1 MIFFIEKGMI
11 VRSGIDDFLPYL
23 QKIVENRPLERKTK
37 IRVLKLPLYSKIA
50 RDNLPLNESE
60 TVILSR
66 YLTKEIFKSQIAILF
81 ILLVIFFSQQLV
93 RVLSSAVSGKVP
105 TDLVLSLLGLGMP
118 TMAQLMLPLSLF
130 VALLLTLGRFYT
142 ESEITVMRACGVGQ
156 SLLVKVALFLS
167 VFTTAIATY
176 NVFWLTPWAINKQSE
191 MLAEA
196 KANPRFA
203 ALTAG
208 QFMSA
213 GGYVLFIDNIEGNT
227 INDIYVFQPEQ
238 QKKNKPSVV
247 VAESGELKGLP
258 NGDQLL
264 TLNNST
270 RYEGTPQTADF
281 RISSFDSYT
290 AYLGYQDVESD
301 EKLVQRAD
309 FQQLI
314 ADKSKEGK
322 TELQW
327 RLALILAV
335 PLMALLAVPMSSVNP
350 RQGRFAKL
358 LPALLLYLIYF
369 LTQSSLKSAGSSGKM
384 DVTLLMPLVSIGF
397 LLLAIILNAWDSKW
411 LSALRYRFSHTFRPK
426 KVD

>member
-1 MIFFIEKGMI
+1 M
-11 VRSGIDDFLPYL
+11 
-23 QKIVENRPLERKTK
+23 
-37 IRVLKLPLYSKIA
+37 
-50 RDNLPLNESE
+50 
-60 TVILSR
+60 ILSR

-81 ILLVIFFSQQLV
+81 ILLVIFFCQQLV
-93 RVLSSAVSGKVP
+93 RVLSSAVSGRVP

-130 VALLLTLGRFYT
+130 IALLLTLGRFYA

-156 SLLVKVALFLS
+156 SILVKSALFLS
-167 VFTTAIATY
+167 LFTTVIATY

-203 ALTAG
+203 ALSAG

-213 GGYVLFIDNIEGNT
+213 GGYVLFIDNIEENK
-227 INDIYVFQPEQ
+227 INDIYVFQPHQ

-247 VAESGELKGLP
+247 VAESGELQGLP

-264 TLNNST
+264 TLSHST
-270 RYEGTPQTADF
+270 RYEGTPQTTDF
-281 RISSFDSYT
+281 RISSFDNYT
-290 AYLGYQDVESD
+290 AYLGYQDVETD

-309 FQQLI
+309 LTKLLSDTSPEAQ
-314 ADKSKEGK
+314 S
-322 TELQW
+322 ELHW

-369 LTQSSLKSAGSSGKM
+369 LLQSSLKSAGSSGKV
-384 DVTLLMPLVSIGF
+384 DASVLMPLVSVAF
-397 LLLAIILNAWDSKW
+397 LLLGIVLNAWDSKG
-411 LSALRYRFSHTFRPK
+411 LSALRYRLSAK
-426 KVD
+426 KGVN

>member
-1 MIFFIEKGMI
+1 M
-11 VRSGIDDFLPYL
+11 
-23 QKIVENRPLERKTK
+23 
-37 IRVLKLPLYSKIA
+37 
-50 RDNLPLNESE
+50 
-60 TVILSR
+60 ILSR

-81 ILLVIFFSQQLV
+81 MLLVIFFCQQLV

-130 VALLLTLGRFYT
+130 IALLLTLGRFYA

-156 SLLVKVALFLS
+156 SLLVKAALFLS
-167 VFTTAIATY
+167 IFTTAVAVY

-203 ALTAG
+203 ALAAG

-213 GGYVLFIDNIEGNT
+213 GGYVLFIDNIKDNT

-247 VAESGELKGLP
+247 VAKSGELQGLP
-258 NGDQLL
+258 NGDQMLNL
-264 TLNNST
+264 TNST

-281 RISSFDSYT
+281 RISHFDNYS
-290 AYLGYQDVESD
+290 AYLGYQDVDSD

-309 FQQLI
+309 FRKLL
-314 ADKSKEGK
+314 AETSPEAKA
-322 TELQW
+322 ELQW
-327 RLALILAV
+327 RLALILSV

-369 LTQSSLKSAGSSGKM
+369 LLQSSLKSAGASGKLN
-384 DVTLLMPLVSIGF
+384 VSLLMPMVSVAFLVLG
-397 LLLAIILNAWDSKW
+397 IILNSWESKW
-411 LSALRYRFSHTFRPK
+411 FSALRYRFSSK
-426 KVD
+426 KVASK

>member
-1 MIFFIEKGMI
+1 M
-11 VRSGIDDFLPYL
+11 
-23 QKIVENRPLERKTK
+23 
-37 IRVLKLPLYSKIA
+37 
-50 RDNLPLNESE
+50 
-60 TVILSR
+60 ILSR

-81 ILLVIFFSQQLV
+81 ILLVIFFCQQLV
-93 RVLSSAVSGKVP
+93 RVLSSAVSGRVP

-130 VALLLTLGRFYT
+130 IALLLTLGRFYA

-167 VFTTAIATY
+167 VFTTAIAVY

-203 ALTAG
+203 ALSAG

-213 GGYVLFIDNIEGNT
+213 GGYVLFIDNIENNRL
-227 INDIYVFQPEQ
+227 NDIYVFQPDQ

-247 VAESGELKGLP
+247 VAESGELQGLP

-264 TLNNST
+264 TLTNSD

-281 RISSFDSYT
+281 RISHFDSYT
-290 AYLGYQDVESD
+290 AYLGYQQVETD

-309 FQQLI
+309 FHKLI
-314 ADKSKEGK
+314 NDESPEAKS
-322 TELQW
+322 ELQW
-327 RLALILAV
+327 RFALIFAT

-358 LPALLLYLIYF
+358 LPALLMYLIYF
-369 LTQSSLKSAGSSGKM
+369 LLQSSLKSAGGSGKV
-384 DVTLLMPLVSIGF
+384 DASLLMPLVSVGF
-397 LLLAIILNAWDSKW
+397 LILGIVLNGWDSKW
-411 LSALRYRFSHTFRPK
+411 LSALRYRLNTK
-426 KVD
+426 KVTH

>member
-1 MIFFIEKGMI
+1 M
-11 VRSGIDDFLPYL
+11 
-23 QKIVENRPLERKTK
+23 
-37 IRVLKLPLYSKIA
+37 
-50 RDNLPLNESE
+50 
-60 TVILSR
+60 ILSR

-93 RVLSSAVSGKVP
+93 RVLNSAVSGRVP

-130 VALLLTLGRFYT
+130 LALLLTLGRFYA

-167 VFTTAIATY
+167 LFTTAIAVY

-203 ALTAG
+203 ALSAG

-213 GGYVLFIDNIEGNT
+213 GGYVLFIDNIEDKK
-227 INDIYVFQPEQ
+227 INDIYVFQPNQ
-238 QKKNKPSVV
+238 VKKNKPSVV
-247 VAESGELKGLP
+247 VAESGELQGLP

-264 TLNNST
+264 TLTNSI

-281 RISSFDSYT
+281 RISSFDNYT
-290 AYLGYQDVESD
+290 AYLGYQDVETD

-309 FQQLI
+309 FAKLMQESSPE
-314 ADKSKEGK
+314 AHA
-322 TELQW
+322 ELQW
-327 RLALILAV
+327 RFALIFAV
-335 PLMALLAVPMSSVNP
+335 PLMALLALPMSSVNP

-369 LTQSSLKSAGSSGKM
+369 LLQSSLKSAGSSGKV
-384 DVTLLMPLVSIGF
+384 DVRILMPLVSIAF
-397 LLLAIILNAWDSKW
+397 LLLGIVLNSWNSKW
-411 LSALRYRFSHTFRPK
+411 FSALRYRFSAK
-426 KVD
+426 KVAA

>member
-1 MIFFIEKGMI
+1 M
-11 VRSGIDDFLPYL
+11 
-23 QKIVENRPLERKTK
+23 
-37 IRVLKLPLYSKIA
+37 
-50 RDNLPLNESE
+50 
-60 TVILSR
+60 ILSR
-66 YLTKEIFKSQIAILF
+66 YLTKEIFKSQLAILF
-81 ILLVIFFSQQLV
+81 ILLLIFFCQQLV

-105 TDLVLSLLGLGMP
+105 ADLVVSLLGLGMP

-130 VALLLTLGRFYT
+130 IALLLTLGRFYA
-142 ESEITVMRACGVGQ
+142 ESEITVMRACGIGQ
-156 SLLVKVALFLS
+156 GLLVKVAMFLS
-167 VFTTAIATY
+167 IFTTALAVY

-203 ALTAG
+203 ALSAG

-213 GGYVLFIDNIEGNT
+213 GGYVLFIDKIENNSL
-227 INDIYVFQPEQ
+227 NDIYVFQPEQ

-247 VAESGELKGLP
+247 VAESGTLQGLL
-258 NGDQLL
+258 NGDQVL
-264 TLNNST
+264 TLAESK
-270 RYEGTPQTADF
+270 RFEGTPQSADF
-281 RISSFDSYT
+281 RISHFENYS

-309 FQQLI
+309 FKKLM
-314 ADKSKEGK
+314 ETK
-322 TELQW
+322 TPEAKAELHW

-369 LTQSSLKSAGSSGKM
+369 LLQSSLKSSGASGKLNAE
-384 DVTLLMPLVSIGF
+384 VLMPLVSVAF
-397 LLLAIILNAWDSKW
+397 LVLGVILNAWDSKFM
-411 LSALRYRFSHTFRPK
+411 SKLRYQFGAK
-426 KVD
+426 KLTNKAVA